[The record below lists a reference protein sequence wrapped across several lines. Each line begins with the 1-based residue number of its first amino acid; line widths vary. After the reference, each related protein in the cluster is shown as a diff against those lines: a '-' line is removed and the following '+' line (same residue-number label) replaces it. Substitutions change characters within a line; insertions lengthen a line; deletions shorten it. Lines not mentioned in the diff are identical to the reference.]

1 MEKVSEAVKKRH
13 SSKKN
18 TLYTLCLGGESRR
31 GGISIQK
38 QISLDFIWTGA
49 LLGFRGMYTAVSLT
63 SVSGPYGLISI
74 DVLQFVLLKRN
85 GCAECRKFGRTD
97 LC

>member
-1 MEKVSEAVKKRH
+1 MSEAVGKKRH

-18 TLYTLCLGGESRR
+18 DIYTLCFQGEVRR
-31 GGISIQK
+31 GGISIQN

-63 SVSGPYGLISI
+63 ADSGPCRLISI
-74 DVLQFVLLKRN
+74 DVLQFVLLRRN